1 MTLTLN
7 NILGDD
13 MRDMRATL
21 MSLLIINRSNLHVP
35 QAEDG
40 GDSDCGAT
48 DMTSEADIMENL
60 RAMRE
65 EEEDKKRRQRV
76 RDWDVG
82 KEGVETSRCVASR
95 VNIWYIFLQGFS
107 R

>member
-1 MTLTLN
+1 MFL
-7 NILGDD
+7 
-13 MRDMRATL
+13 
-21 MSLLIINRSNLHVP
+21 

-40 GDSDCGAT
+40 GDSDGGAT

-82 KEGVETSRCVASR
+82 KEGVETSRYVTRA
-95 VNIWYIFLQGFS
+95 
-107 R
+107 

>member
-1 MTLTLN
+1 MHRSLF
-7 NILGDD
+7 ILH
-13 MRDMRATL
+13 
-21 MSLLIINRSNLHVP
+21 IHYPCFP

-40 GDSDCGAT
+40 GGADSDGGAT

-82 KEGVETSRCVASR
+82 KEGVETSRCEMSCSKLA
-95 VNIWYIFLQGFS
+95 I
-107 R
+107 